1 MRQLQR
7 GFSLIELM
15 IASTIGL
22 IVVGS
27 IGYFYLGTRQAYRT
41 TDNLSRIQESHR
53 IVLDTLAREIRLAG
67 YVGCVNLSGKPPT
80 VIAKP
85 PAGSPSPYV
94 VDGNTVA
101 QIIKN
106 PAVWAKPSS
115 ITILQVTGTDVL
127 SIRYASNSGE
137 PAKLTGNLTTVNAN
151 IQMSS
156 NPGNFNANDV
166 LMISDCS
173 NTDIFRATT
182 VSNGGTVT
190 IAHAMSTNTDNKLS
204 KKYGPDAEVLAFHD
218 VTFFIGTNAA
228 GNPAL
233 YRFDAAVTGAAAEE
247 IAENVE
253 NMQLQ
258 YGLDTN
264 TPTPRDGIVD
274 SYATTIPAG
283 AKVISIR
290 LALVFTGAGV
300 GSADTGLNT
309 ATSAQTYSLLGTSY
323 TAPNTRLRKIGTA
336 TVLLRNQAL
345 F

>member
-7 GFSLIELM
+7 GFSLVELM
-15 IASTIGL
+15 VASAIGL

-41 TDNLSRIQESHR
+41 TDNLSRVQESQR

-67 YVGCVNLSGKPPT
+67 YAGCVNLAAKPPT
-80 VIAKP
+80 VIANP

-94 VDGNTVA
+94 VNQDTVA
-101 QIIKN
+101 QIFN
-106 PAVWAKPSS
+106 NATGWTNSTG
-115 ITILQVTGTDVL
+115 ITRVTGGGTDVI
-127 SIRYASNSGE
+127 SIRYASNTGQ
-137 PAKLTGNLTTVNAN
+137 PAKLTGNLNAVNAN

-166 LMISDCS
+166 LIISDCS
-173 NTDIFRATT
+173 NTDVFRATN

-190 IAHAMSTNTDNKLS
+190 IAHSNSANTTNNLS

-218 VTFFIGTNAA
+218 VTFFIGINPA

-233 YRFDAAVTGAAAEE
+233 YRFDVGANGAVAEE

-264 TPTPRDGIVD
+264 ADDAVD
-274 SYATTIPAG
+274 SYATTIAAG
-283 AKVISIR
+283 ARVISVR
-290 LALVFTGAGV
+290 VALVFSGAGV
-300 GSADTGLNT
+300 GSADTGLGT
-309 ATSAQTYSLLGTSY
+309 ATSAQTYTLLGTSF
-323 TAPNTRLRKIGTA
+323 TAPDTRLRKVGTA
-336 TVLLRNQAL
+336 TVLLRNRAV